1 MNDHIKVLIADDE
14 EAARNALRSVLAT
27 FTNVHIVGN
36 TGNPA
41 EILPMVKNNN
51 PGILFLDIEM
61 PGKNGLEVADEIR
74 KSGLNTTIVFVTA
87 YNKFAIDAFKVSAF
101 DYLLKPADHET
112 IAQLLERYK
121 INQQGYNLEKR
132 LDQLFDFM
140 KNEKKIRINTRNGF
154 YMLKTDDLLFIESEG
169 SYCVFHNANN
179 KTDTVSINMGNLEV
193 ALPENKFFRISRSII
208 INLDFLD
215 SVDRKTKTCIISRL
229 DINKTF
235 SITGDRLKML
245 DLRMR

>member
-14 EAARNALRSVLAT
+14 EAARNALQSVLAT
-27 FTNVHIVGN
+27 FTNVQIVGN

-41 EILPMVKNNN
+41 EILPMVKTNN

-74 KSGLNTTIVFVTA
+74 TSGMNTTIVFVTA

-121 INQQGYNLEKR
+121 TNQQGYNLEQK

-140 KNEKKIRINTRNGF
+140 KNEKKIRINTRHGF
-154 YMLKTDDLLFIESEG
+154 HLITADEILYIESDG
-169 SYCVFHNANN
+169 SYCVFHFINN
-179 KTDTVSINMGNLEV
+179 KNETISINMGALEE
-193 ALPENKFFRISRSII
+193 ALPVNKFFRISRSII

-215 SVDRKTKTCIISRL
+215 SVDRKTKTCILSRNPFSQTFKIS
-229 DINKTF
+229 
-235 SITGDRLKML
+235 GDRMKML
-245 DLRMR
+245 DLRVR